1 MELLTTLPYHNMPAL
16 GMVPTVPPPSMVQN
30 DAPVPTTAVSLVNTV
45 HKLYDLIF
53 EIPLPKTRTTKTAK
67 TVAIAVDVWHMAHEL
82 ATSAWAAL
90 HRQHEA
96 P

>member
-1 MELLTTLPYHNMPAL
+1 MPAL

-67 TVAIAVDVWHMAHEL
+67 TVAIAADVWHMAHEL